1 VRAGTAVG
9 GIANATGGVTN
20 PWDVIDGDLNT
31 YALMSTGVQALSE
44 VYNTTIFQTA
54 SRPNQVAKVV
64 MQNPGGGLLD
74 LSLLN
79 GLNIQP
85 YLGSTAVGGPINNST
100 LLALRLL
107 PGATDIYELIVP
119 VAGSF
124 DRIEIKMGGVAGVL
138 NDLRIYEVSRLPEL
152 PIVSGLNA
160 DGVFLTCMGAP
171 AVLNASAPNGNTI
184 NWYTVPE
191 GGTAV
196 TGATFT
202 TPPITG
208 PVTYYVSSPTVGCT
222 TESTRVPVMV
232 DVNPFTVISLTG
244 PFVYSL
250 PMGSTFNLPTAIAE
264 NADGSNATIVWK
276 DPSGG
281 TISGSSITL
290 PNTIG
295 TYTYRV
301 EATGNDASAC
311 TNF

>member
-100 LLALRLL
+100 LLSLRLL
-107 PGATDIYELIVP
+107 PGASDIYELIVP

-124 DRIEIKMGGVAGVL
+124 DRIEIKMGGVAGAL

-152 PIVSGLNA
+152 PVVNGLNA

-171 AVLNASAPNGNTI
+171 AVLSATAPNGNTI
-184 NWYTVPE
+184 KWYTAPT
-191 GGTAV
+191 GGTAA
-196 TGATFT
+196 TGSTFT
-202 TPPITG
+202 TSPITG
-208 PVTYYVSSPTVGCT
+208 PATYYVSSQPVGCT
-222 TESTRVPVMV
+222 TESPRVPVKV
-232 DVNPFTVISLTG
+232 NVNPFPVISLEG
-244 PFVYSL
+244 SLVYSL
-250 PMGSTFNLPTAIAE
+250 PIGSTFNLPNAIAR
-264 NADGSNATIVWK
+264 NKDGSNAIVVWK
-276 DPSGG
+276 DPSNG
-281 TISGSSITL
+281 TVSGSITL

-301 EATGNDASAC
+301 EATRS
-311 TNF
+311 